1 MSRCEAAFGTDDM
14 NDSVFGIEHTEVGKS
29 EFLGIAGQCIDLFT
43 GNGVFDRFVLIMCR
57 RVVVGHAVYMVGTE
71 TFQSPCT

>member
-1 MSRCEAAFGTDDM
+1 M

-57 RVVVGHAVYMVGTE
+57 RVVVYMVGTE
-71 TFQSPCT
+71 TFQSPST